1 MRTTYDSEYDILYI
15 NIAEDRGV
23 RETQPLND
31 DVFVDFDEEGRI
43 VGIEIWRASKNI
55 VEPVAERLIEKVR
68 AALGVIVK

>member
-23 RETQPLND
+23 RETKPLNG

-68 AALGVIVK
+68 AALGVMVK

>member
-68 AALGVIVK
+68 AALGVMVK

>member
-55 VEPVAERLIEKVR
+55 VEPVAERLIENVR